1 MKLFRVTIAEG
12 RTYRQFVCDIP
23 AINEKDAREKAM
35 QAFFREHFEFSAHCR
50 VIMCNEILYV

>member
-12 RTYRQFVCDIP
+12 KTYKQFVCDIS
-23 AINEKDAREKAM
+23 AISEKDAREKAM
-35 QAFFREHFEFSAHCR
+35 QAFIREHFEFSAYCR